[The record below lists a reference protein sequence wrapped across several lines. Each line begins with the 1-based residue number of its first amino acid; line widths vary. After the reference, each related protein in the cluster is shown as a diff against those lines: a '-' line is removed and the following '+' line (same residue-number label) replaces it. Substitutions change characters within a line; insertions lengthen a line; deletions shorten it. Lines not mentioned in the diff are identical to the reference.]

1 MAVFRRYPRPPV
13 KRFARRAPLALAA
26 AFAATLAGGTAAAAV
41 DFPTLKSG
49 LWESQ
54 VTRDGAAAKTP
65 AMKMCMDA
73 TVQKEMLDAGM
84 GTMKNMCSK
93 NEIRRD
99 GNRMYGTAECKLG
112 ETTMKSNAV
121 TTFTGDV
128 AYRSEVKATYDP
140 PMMGKSSGATV
151 IEAKWAGPCPAGMQ
165 PGDAVL
171 PDGRKINMR
180 GAPGAPK

>member
-1 MAVFRRYPRPPV
+1 MTIPRPV
-13 KRFARRAPLALAA
+13 ALVGCAV
-26 AFAATLAGGTAAAAV
+26 AFAAANALAV
-41 DFPTLKSG
+41 DFPTLKAG

-84 GTMKNMCSK
+84 GTMKDMCSK

-99 GNRMYGTAECKLG
+99 GNRMYGNAECRLG

-128 AYRSEVKATYDP
+128 AYRSEVKSTFDP
-140 PMMGKSSGATV
+140 PMAGRSSGTTV
-151 IEAKWAGPCPAGMQ
+151 IEAKWTGACPAGMQ
-165 PGDAVL
+165 PGEVVL
-171 PDGRKINMR
+171 PDGRKVNMR
-180 GAPGAPK
+180 GAAGGAK